1 MTQKSIK
8 IIINEIHSE
17 PPKKKNST
25 NKTDVF
31 YFDNIW
37 SLDLLDLNDYGPKSL
52 RGYRNVLV
60 IINYFSKFGWT
71 VPVKKNAQTIKD
83 SLENIIK
90 SSKRSRKLHEG
101 DRDRG
106 FYYSMFQDFLNKNN
120 IKIYSRNSSFGAI
133 FAERFNRTIR
143 NLLKRP
149 VFGKRDSN
157 WIDVLPKITKQ
168 YNKRVH
174 TSIKLSPKDAS
185 LKKSEGLVYNN
196 MLDKRKKVKPKF
208 QVNGLVRTVD

>member
-1 MTQKSIK
+1 
-8 IIINEIHSE
+8 
-17 PPKKKNST
+17 
-25 NKTDVF
+25 
-31 YFDNIW
+31 
-37 SLDLLDLNDYGPKSL
+37 
-52 RGYRNVLV
+52 
-60 IINYFSKFGWT
+60 
-71 VPVKKNAQTIKD
+71 
-83 SLENIIK
+83 
-90 SSKRSRKLHEG
+90 
-101 DRDRG
+101 
-106 FYYSMFQDFLNKNN
+106 MFQDFLNKNN
-120 IKIYSRNSSFGAI
+120 IKIFSRNSSYGAI

-185 LKKSEGLVYNN
+185 LKKNEGFVYNN
-196 MLDKRKKVKPKF
+196 MLDKRKKVKPNF